1 MRKLLMSV
9 LTAVVVSLLFTVS
22 AFAEKSQGIV
32 AADALNVRSY
42 PEIASN
48 VIGTLYNGQTV
59 DILGTEGEWYKVDYN
74 SFPSYVHSDYIILK
88 SATLTSRDGNDALG
102 RLTAGEEVVE
112 YAKTFIGTPYVYGG
126 TSPSGFDCSGFV
138 YYIYKQ
144 FGVTLNRVANDQ
156 SRNGYIVEKADL
168 RPGDIVL
175 FSRTLDGYITHVGIY
190 VGDNS
195 FIHSPQTGR
204 TVEIT
209 SMSSGYYNYGY
220 VGARR
225 IFV

>member
-1 MRKLLMSV
+1 MRKILMSV
-9 LTAVVVSLLFTVS
+9 LTTIVILLLFTTS
-22 AFAEKSQGIV
+22 AFAEKSQGTV
-32 AADALNVRSY
+32 SADALNVRSY

-48 VIGTLYNGQTV
+48 VIGTLYNGQVV
-59 DILGTEGEWYKVDYN
+59 DILGTEGEWYKINYN
-74 SFPSYVHSDYIILK
+74 SFPSYVHSDYIVLK
-88 SATLTSRDGNDALG
+88 SIEYASENNTSITIGN
-102 RLTAGEEVVE
+102 EIVE

-138 YYIYKQ
+138 YYIYKN

-156 SRNGYIVEKADL
+156 SKNGYIVEKSDL
-168 RPGDIVL
+168 QPGDIVL

-190 VGDNS
+190 VGDGK
-195 FIHSPQTGR
+195 FIHSPQTGK
-204 TVEIT
+204 TVEIV
-209 SMSSGYYNYGY
+209 SMSNGYYNYGY